1 MMHLLIITY
10 LQIAFHPLSR
20 SAAWRPGAGKAPW
33 SRQNAGRHLHNLL
46 FPGCGLSFLSVA
58 AADEARGKEKKSQQ

>member
-20 SAAWRPGAGKAPW
+20 SAAWRPGAGKAQEDTYIISFSPA
-33 SRQNAGRHLHNLL
+33 AGFL
-46 FPGCGLSFLSVA
+46 FCP
-58 AADEARGKEKKSQQ
+58 